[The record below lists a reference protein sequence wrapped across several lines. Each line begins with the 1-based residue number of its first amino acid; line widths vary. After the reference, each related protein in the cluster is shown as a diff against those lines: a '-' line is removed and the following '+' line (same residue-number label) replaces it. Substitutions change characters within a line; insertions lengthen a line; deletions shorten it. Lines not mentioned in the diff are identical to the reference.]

1 MSNFVT
7 STSLG
12 PQILEILGVKSD
24 VVTDFQIFF
33 EAGQLVTCS
42 ITRILTDEEGKQISS
57 VLESYVLARLE
68 DCEPEQEDCEPE
80 QGDCDYD

>member
-1 MSNFVT
+1 MSNLVS

-33 EAGQLVTCS
+33 EAGELVTCS
-42 ITRILTDEEGKQISS
+42 ITRMLTEEEGEQIAS
-57 VLESYVLARLE
+57 VLEGYVLTRL
-68 DCEPEQEDCEPE
+68 
-80 QGDCDYD
+80 GDPDSEDYD